1 MRAGQPFL
9 DKEALALLSGI
20 HYKMQHFKP
29 PSWPKMKLRL
39 STFNMHRK
47 IGYRNLNNDTIN
59 FLPLITC
66 MNERDSLNPFIPVTC
81 SRKPAFFCPPT
92 VLSPSLL
99 LVLIS
104 SHSVFV
110 APTLERNQ
118 KPCAGQKE
126 GPYGS
131 QNVSLTHLSSRNQVQ
146 LEPDGKENWF
156 QLCLKNHGFKLGAE
170 SWRFEKPHYDVF
182 CLSLT
187 FELLHKILSLSYFRN
202 TRLPCG
208 DNLV

>member
-1 MRAGQPFL
+1 MIAGQPFL

-47 IGYRNLNNDTIN
+47 IGYKISNNDPIN
-59 FLPLITC
+59 VLPLITC
-66 MNERDSLNPFIPVTC
+66 MNERDSLIPCLPVTC
-81 SRKPAFFCPPT
+81 SKKPASFCPPT

-99 LVLIS
+99 LVLSS
-104 SHSVFV
+104 SHNVFV

-126 GPYGS
+126 DPCGS
-131 QNVSLTHLSSRNQVQ
+131 QNVTLTHLSSRDQVQ
-146 LEPDGKENWF
+146 LKPDGRKT
-156 QLCLKNHGFKLGAE
+156 G
-170 SWRFEKPHYDVF
+170 S
-182 CLSLT
+182 
-187 FELLHKILSLSYFRN
+187 SY
-202 TRLPCG
+202 
-208 DNLV
+208 V